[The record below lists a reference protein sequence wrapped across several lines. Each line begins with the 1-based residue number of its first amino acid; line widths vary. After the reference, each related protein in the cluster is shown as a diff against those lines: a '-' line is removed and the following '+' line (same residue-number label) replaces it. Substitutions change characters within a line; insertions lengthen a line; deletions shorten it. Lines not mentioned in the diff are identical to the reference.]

1 MSVRL
6 EIGPLTWGAPCQWS
20 ENIEFGSIDMG
31 IPMSVRPEIGPL
43 TWGAPCQWFENIEF
57 LVH

>member
-1 MSVRL
+1 MHTYHTYLLTYLLTYHLGIPPVVCFDMGIPMSVRL

-20 ENIEFGSIDMG
+20 ENIEF
-31 IPMSVRPEIGPL
+31 
-43 TWGAPCQWFENIEF
+43 